1 MAYKKKTRFL
11 GCVIFSVTKKFYQ
24 EKRVLQDERKR
35 GEELGSLRHLCISQ
49 TSQI

>member
-1 MAYKKKTRFL
+1 MQKEDSVL

-24 EKRVLQDERKR
+24 EKRVLQGERKR

>member
-11 GCVIFSVTKKFYQ
+11 RCVMFSVTKKFYQ
-24 EKRVLQDERKR
+24 EKRVLQGERKR